1 MSEQK
6 TGPREVTIK
15 IPRLTKDKGLLLAG
29 GTGFLIAFIFAASVL
44 KELNDLKKQQQTAE
58 DRVKKEVLMPGGTT
72 EYKTEFKSDSK
83 RDTAK
88 DSVTTATAP
97 AAIPAPV
104 PPEPVAT
111 TTPDVPQRAQ
121 TPASGPGN
129 FGDHAPQYSSG
140 PTGPGNM

>member
-88 DSVTTATAP
+88 DSVTAAAPEPAP
-97 AAIPAPV
+97 ATPAAPV
-104 PPEPVAT
+104 AATPGPAAPE
-111 TTPDVPQRAQ
+111 QQQ
-121 TPASGPGN
+121 TPPSGPGN
-129 FGDHAPQYSSG
+129 FSNYTPQYNSG
-140 PTGPGNM
+140 PMGPGNM